1 MESLYLDKIDSQQ
14 WSISISIILGILIVV
29 IIVTRMD
36 SKKHRKSAGDTK
48 VSEIDKNSSRL
59 EKASEGALEK
69 ATEQMIRAYKS
80 NFESRL
86 KENMNRLDNSFN
98 TNADKITNE
107 FNNSLTN
114 FQNQTQEI
122 IGISRNKIESYYKD
136 LETKANESV
145 ALRKK
150 EAIEAVDKN
159 INKILMTYLNN
170 SLEGS
175 IDLNDQQEYI
185 LDKLEKNKST
195 ISKDINNA

>member
-1 MESLYLDKIDSQQ
+1 MESLHLNKIDSQQ
-14 WSISISIILGILIVV
+14 WYISILIILGILVVV

-36 SKKHRKSAGDTK
+36 SKKHKKAAGDTK
-48 VSEIDKNSSRL
+48 VYEIDKNSSQL

-69 ATEQMIRAYKS
+69 ATEQMTRAYKS

-136 LETKANESV
+136 METKANESV